1 MKPFSDQPI
10 QINSRV
16 SSVQEICMASKDAI
30 KTSYLEKSILSASV
44 TQYPSQA
51 ALRLR
56 VLEEIEETGSSDIP
70 SRLIKHLFNKEPTLT
85 LLQWAKDNSLDFCV
99 VNPCEQNCFTKSI
112 RFTKQPELDM
122 SEL

>member
-10 QINSRV
+10 QINSPV
-16 SSVQEICMASKDAI
+16 SSVQEVCMASKDSL
-30 KTSYLEKSILSASV
+30 KTSSLEGSMLFASAI
-44 TQYPSQA
+44 QYPSQA

-99 VNPCEQNCFTKSI
+99 VNPCKENCYIKSI